1 MRRETEGLAKGV
13 GSASIP
19 VSDMPVSSPPR
30 FSQHLAISKKT
41 SEVQITG
48 VVDRSRGLEN
58 PIFQTLSRKMELEE
72 QSQWSVQSKEVQR
85 VHTEILE
92 KVIQDLRRMKPSEL
106 AALAKYFQ
114 VRAEI
119 S

>member
-1 MRRETEGLAKGV
+1 M

-19 VSDMPVSSPPR
+19 VSDMTMPVSSPPR

-92 KVIQDLRRMKPSEL
+92 KVIQDLRRLRPSEL

-114 VRAEI
+114 VCTEI

>member
-1 MRRETEGLAKGV
+1 
-13 GSASIP
+13 
-19 VSDMPVSSPPR
+19 
-30 FSQHLAISKKT
+30 
-41 SEVQITG
+41 
-48 VVDRSRGLEN
+48 
-58 PIFQTLSRKMELEE
+58 MELEE

-92 KVIQDLRRMKPSEL
+92 KVIQDLRRMRPSEL

-114 VRAEI
+114 VCTEI